1 MSIKDA
7 VKINSKCFF
16 TYEIKDSQGDG
27 TGIYRLQEQAIQ
39 SRTMLGNQYTPANTV
54 VLRYTD
60 FKELAKELKKDVKIV
75 FNEADLTEDL
85 KDKLK
90 EEDIEDKIIK
100 DIASIDGI
108 TR

>member
-1 MSIKDA
+1 MSIKNA
-7 VKINSKCFF
+7 IKINSKCFF

-27 TGIYRLQEQAIQ
+27 TGIYRLQEQALQ
-39 SRTMLGNQYTPANTV
+39 SRTILGNQYTPANTV

-60 FKELAKELKKDVKIV
+60 FKELTKELKKDATIV
-75 FNEADLTEDL
+75 FKEVDLTNDL

-90 EEDIEDKIIK
+90 KEDIEDKIIK
-100 DIASIDGI
+100 DIIPIEGI

>member
-7 VKINSKCFF
+7 IKINSKCFF

-27 TGIYRLQEQAIQ
+27 TGLYRLQEQAIQ

-75 FNEADLTEDL
+75 FKEADLTNDL
-85 KDKLK
+85 KKKLK

-100 DIASIDGI
+100 DITSIEGI

>member
-7 VKINSKCFF
+7 IKINSKCFF

-27 TGIYRLQEQAIQ
+27 TGIYQLQEQALQ

-54 VLRYTD
+54 VLQHKD

-75 FNEADLTEDL
+75 FNEADLTDDL

-100 DIASIDGI
+100 DITSIES
-108 TR
+108 R